1 MSIQTDWM
9 VQVWEDGGFSDYWP
23 VTILGKSRRRAV
35 ERAPN
40 VFCGSYADRYQTRS
54 LRWRV
59 GRCLRTRVVVEK
71 VT

>member
-23 VTILGKSRRRAV
+23 VTIFGESHRKAV

-40 VFCGSYADRYQTRS
+40 VFCGSYTDRYQVRN

-59 GRCLRTRVVVEK
+59 GRCLRTRVLVEK